1 MSRGCSLSRL
11 AVLSLLAAL
20 VGGLGAPASGLGA
33 SAPRCS
39 TATLRLDLVSEDAA
53 TSHRFWNLSLRNTGA
68 STCHLKGFPGVGL
81 LDANAGSINDPVVR
95 QTGFKQRNVVLKPWQ
110 RAYFTFGY
118 AVSGPSSTRTVS
130 RSSPLR
136 GRNDSCITGAG
147 STSAGGLSAIPRSI
161 RCVPS

>member
-1 MSRGCSLSRL
+1 
-11 AVLSLLAAL
+11 VLSLLAAL
-20 VGGLGAPASGLGA
+20 AGGLGAPASGLGA

-53 TSHRFWNLSLRNTGA
+53 TSHRFWNLALRNTGA

-118 AVSGPSSTRTVS
+118 AVSGPCRPSFFYAYGIEVFPPQGTQRLVYY
-130 RSSPLR
+130 R
-136 GRNDSCITGAG
+136 GRFDVCGRS
-147 STSAGGLSAIPRSI
+147 LSH
-161 RCVPS
+161 PSVYPVRPKLNQL